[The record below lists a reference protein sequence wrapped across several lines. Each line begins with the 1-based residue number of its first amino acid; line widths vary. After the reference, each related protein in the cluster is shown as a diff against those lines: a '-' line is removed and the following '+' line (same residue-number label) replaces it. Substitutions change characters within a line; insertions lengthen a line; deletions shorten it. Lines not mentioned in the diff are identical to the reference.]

1 MVVFWFFLIALVVV
15 VGAVTLAV
23 AGGDGG
29 GPVLS
34 EAEPDQVADPLPEDR
49 PLHRADVESL
59 RLPVGLRGYRMAE
72 VDDALDRLAAELT
85 ERDSRIAEL
94 EAALAG
100 AQAAAVGGP
109 ELLKG
114 ERPAPAEPD
123 RPDEPGAQGAQG
135 AQGAPGDPS

>member
-1 MVVFWFFLIALVVV
+1 MFWFFLIALVVV

-34 EAEPDQVADPLPEDR
+34 EA
-49 PLHRADVESL
+49 
-59 RLPVGLRGYRMAE
+59 LPVGLRGYRMAE

-135 AQGAPGDPS
+135 APGDPS